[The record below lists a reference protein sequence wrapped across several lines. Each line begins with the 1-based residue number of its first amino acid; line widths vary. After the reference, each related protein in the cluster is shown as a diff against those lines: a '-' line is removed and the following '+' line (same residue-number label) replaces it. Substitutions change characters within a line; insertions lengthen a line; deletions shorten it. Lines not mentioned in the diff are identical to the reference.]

1 PSGISVTIVYPGV
14 VKTDIRKVGYGA
26 SGAALGTSGVR
37 EDDMMPVEEAVRLML
52 AGVQARKR
60 EVLMTRQ
67 MRLGRW
73 LKLIAPALVDRMA
86 LKAIKP
92 EFRPKPITPAK

>member
-1 PSGISVTIVYPGV
+1 
-14 VKTDIRKVGYGA
+14 
-26 SGAALGTSGVR
+26 
-37 EDDMMPVEEAVRLML
+37 ML

-86 LKAIKP
+86 LKAIKL